1 MRLGVFGK
9 IGLAFGVLLLAFAGY
24 ATFTLLSV
32 HRARQGVV
40 ANEAYLELQGA
51 VDAAWKSLNDFAPS
65 LGRAGDRLDPNLPLA
80 LRTARKHIDDAVG
93 AIDRYLEKAPSS
105 SSRAD
110 FDLRRRQIA
119 ALGRQLDALAAEL
132 GGAEAAVEPHA
143 RSEFESHFA
152 TLVHGLNRMRQP
164 LRGASGQIAQRLS
177 DDEETALS
185 VAIMLGAAG
194 LAVALAVFLF
204 TLRTLRPLG
213 VLRRRARQVAE
224 GEYTQRTGVTSHD
237 EIGDLAREFDAM
249 ADAIQEREHRLIR
262 SERLATVGRMA
273 AQIAHEVRNPLS
285 SIGLNAELL
294 GDELATEADEAR
306 RMVASI
312 IGEVDRLTEI
322 TETYLRFTRLPRPNL
337 EGEDLGGLV
346 ASVVAMGRGEIVQ
359 EGITLDV
366 DIAPDLPELPAD
378 EAQLRQALI
387 NLVRNAREALAS
399 APTKRLGISVAHH
412 RPSGRLLVRVSDS
425 GAGIDQRDLGK
436 IFDPFFSTKAQ
447 GTGLGLALV
456 QQIVVDHGGQI
467 DVESEPGRGTT
478 FTLAFPIR
486 TASGQGAEAGASAA
500 GGVAVGGGPAALPE
514 RVVEGGERQVQGGR
528 IGRLE
533 DERALEG
540 GGGGAALTG
549 RGEGAA

>member
-9 IGLAFGVLLLAFAGY
+9 IGLAFGALLLAFAGY

-80 LRTARKHIDDAVG
+80 LRTARKQIDDAVG
-93 AIDRYLEKAPSS
+93 AIDRYLEKEPSS
-105 SSRAD
+105 SRRAD
-110 FDLRRRQIA
+110 FNLRRRQIA
-119 ALGRQLDALAAEL
+119 ALGRQLDALAGEL
-132 GGAEAAVEPHA
+132 GAAAASVEPRA
-143 RSEFESHFA
+143 RADFQSHFA

-164 LRGASGQIAQRLS
+164 LRGANGQIAQRLS
-177 DDEETALS
+177 DDEETSLS
-185 VAIMLGAAG
+185 MAILLGAAG

-213 VLRRRARQVAE
+213 VLRRRARQVAG
-224 GEYTQRTGVTSHD
+224 GEYAQRTGVTSHD

-249 ADAIQEREHRLIR
+249 ADAIQEREQRLIR

-294 GDELATEADEAR
+294 GDELGAGAEEAR
-306 RMVASI
+306 RLVASI

-322 TETYLRFTRLPRPNL
+322 TETYLRFTRLPRPKL
-337 EGEDLGGLV
+337 EREDLGALV
-346 ASVVAMGRGEIVQ
+346 ASALALTRGELEK
-359 EGITLDV
+359 EGIAV
-366 DIAPDLPELPAD
+366 AVEIAPDLPELAAD
-378 EAQLRQALI
+378 EAQLRQALL
-387 NLVRNAREALAS
+387 NLVRNAREALAG
-399 APTKRLGISVAHH
+399 AAAKRLTVSVAAD
-412 RPSGRLLVRVSDS
+412 RAASRLLVRVSDS
-425 GAGIDQRDLGK
+425 GAGIAAPDLGK

-478 FTLAFPIR
+478 FTMAFPVPPP
-486 TASGQGAEAGASAA
+486 AASAA
-500 GGVAVGGGPAALPE
+500 GGVAVGGGAAPLAEPIVE
-514 RVVEGGERQVQGGR
+514 RGEGQVQGGR
-528 IGRLE
+528 VGRAE
-533 DERALEG
+533 EEGALER
-540 GGGGAALTG
+540 GGAGGALAGG
-549 RGEGAA
+549 RQGAA